1 MNDDLILLAS
11 AYLDGDVTA
20 DERARV
26 DNDTEALAEVDRLR
40 SVRALLGDVEPQ
52 AISVRE
58 AQLAMALDAWDRLP
72 ERERTGARL
81 DRSRWHFGL

>member
-26 DNDTEALAEVDRLR
+26 ESDPELLGEVERLR
-40 SVRALLGDVEPQ
+40 SVRIMLGAVEPSS
-52 AISVRE
+52 ISVRE
-58 AQLAMALDAWDRLP
+58 QHLATALGAWDTVVATADSAP
-72 ERERTGARL
+72 TPAR
-81 DRSRWHFGL
+81 